1 MNQLSF
7 PLTILPIAN
16 CTTTKKEKNC
26 QKMILLLSQVDID
39 AEGRNCHSAIKRRD
53 VQSMIDLEIS
63 LLLETAPPPSVGNK
77 LQVENQVD

>member
-7 PLTILPIAN
+7 PLTIFLIAN

-26 QKMILLLSQVDID
+26 QKMILLSQVDTD
-39 AEGRNCHSAIKRRD
+39 AEGRNCHNAIKRRD
-53 VQSMIDLEIS
+53 VQSMIDLEVN
-63 LLLETAPPPSVGNK
+63 LLLETAPPPSTSNK

>member
-7 PLTILPIAN
+7 PLTIFPIAN

-26 QKMILLLSQVDID
+26 QKMILLLSQVNID
-39 AEGRNCHSAIKRRD
+39 AEGRNCHNAIKRRD

-63 LLLETAPPPSVGNK
+63 LLETAPPPSVGNK
-77 LQVENQVD
+77 LQVENKWID

>member
-7 PLTILPIAN
+7 PLTIFSIAN

-26 QKMILLLSQVDID
+26 QKMILLFSQVDTN
-39 AEGRNCHSAIKRRD
+39 AEGRNCHNTIRRRD

>member
-1 MNQLSF
+1 
-7 PLTILPIAN
+7 
-16 CTTTKKEKNC
+16 
-26 QKMILLLSQVDID
+26 MILLFSQVDTN
-39 AEGRNCHSAIKRRD
+39 AEGRNCHNTIRRRD

>member
-7 PLTILPIAN
+7 PLTIFPIAN

-26 QKMILLLSQVDID
+26 QKMILLLFQVDTNVK
-39 AEGRNCHSAIKRRD
+39 GRNCHSAIRRKD
-53 VQSMIDLEIS
+53 VQSMIDLEIN
-63 LLLETAPPPSVGNK
+63 LFLETAPPPSAGNK